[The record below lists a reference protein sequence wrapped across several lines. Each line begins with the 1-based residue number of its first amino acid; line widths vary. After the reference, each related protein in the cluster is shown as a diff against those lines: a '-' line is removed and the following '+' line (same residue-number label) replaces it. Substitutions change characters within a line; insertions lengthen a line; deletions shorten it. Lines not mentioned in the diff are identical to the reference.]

1 MAKEE
6 KLTMQDIQNERNEI
20 KKQHYIILNYL
31 INKNSHSLNDGG
43 MDYEKLTDDIQDF
56 EFYLAEDIY

>member
-1 MAKEE
+1 MEKE
-6 KLTMQDIQNERNEI
+6 TFTIQDIHEAMEEVEKR
-20 KKQHYIILNYL
+20 HYIILNYL

>member
-1 MAKEE
+1 MGKE
-6 KLTMQDIQNERNEI
+6 TFTIQDIHEAVEEVEKR
-20 KKQHYIILNYL
+20 HYIILNYL

>member
-1 MAKEE
+1 MGKE
-6 KLTMQDIQNERNEI
+6 TFTIQDIHEAMEEVEKR
-20 KKQHYIILNYL
+20 HYIILNYL

>member
-1 MAKEE
+1 MGKE
-6 KLTMQDIQNERNEI
+6 TFTIQDIHEAVEEVEKR
-20 KKQHYIILNYL
+20 HYIILNYL

-56 EFYLAEDIY
+56 ESYLAEDIY